1 MSIKDSMC
9 PLCGRPSPNGE
20 ICGTCRVAKTR
31 WLECP
36 ARVRIVVC
44 PTCGAHRQAGAWV
57 DERGDDDEL
66 VFSLVRQSLSLHR
79 ELSGVTFSLSR
90 REKSPNRTLVE
101 CTVRGTLFS
110 VPVEGTCG
118 VEVEWK
124 KEQCDRCS
132 LISGNYYE
140 GIVQLRATGR
150 KPAPREIKEA
160 RRIASETLGEMV
172 ASGER
177 LAFITKWDEHRD
189 GLDITVGSQRLGR
202 EIAHAITQSLGGK
215 YSAHPKLVGEKAGR
229 QLFRVTYLVR
239 LPRFSP
245 GDVLTVRGRHVE
257 VIGLEGRL
265 LRCIDIDSGTV
276 RLVGEGQV
284 ERRVGR
290 REDSVR
296 WEVVFRDRELLG
308 LLDPATGT
316 THEVMAPLRGVYPP
330 GSIVHVLLDREVP
343 VILP

>member
-1 MSIKDSMC
+1 MC
-9 PLCGRPSPNGE
+9 PLCGRPSARGE

-57 DERGDDDEL
+57 DGRGETCDL
-66 VFSLVRQSLSLHR
+66 VFTIVRQSLSLHP
-79 ELSGVTFSLSR
+79 ELTGISLQLSQ

-101 CTVRGTLFS
+101 CIVRGTLFS
-110 VPVEGTCG
+110 VPVEGTCE

-140 GIVQLRATGR
+140 GIVQLRAMGR
-150 KPAPREIKEA
+150 KPAPREIEEA
-160 RRIASETLGEMV
+160 RRIASETLGAMV

-239 LPRFSP
+239 LPRFSR
-245 GDVLTVRGRHVE
+245 GDILIARGKHVE

-265 LRCIDIDSGTV
+265 LRCLDLGSGTV
-276 RLVGEGQV
+276 RLVAEGQV
-284 ERRVGR
+284 ERQVGR
-290 REDSVR
+290 REDSVV
-296 WEVVFRDRELLG
+296 WEVVFRDRDLLG
-308 LLDPATGT
+308 LLDPETGT
-316 THEVMAPLRGVYPP
+316 THEVLAPAHGAFPP
-330 GSIVHVLLDREVP
+330 GTGVHVLLDREVP
-343 VILP
+343 ILLP